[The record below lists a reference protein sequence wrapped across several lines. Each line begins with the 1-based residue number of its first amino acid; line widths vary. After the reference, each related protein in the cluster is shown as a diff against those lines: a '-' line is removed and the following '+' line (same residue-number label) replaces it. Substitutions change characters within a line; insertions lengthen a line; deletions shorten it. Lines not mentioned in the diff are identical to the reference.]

1 MDHLPPRGPPPSRGP
16 QLPRG
21 WISKPHPQYPD
32 TLYYVNTVTGKSQ
45 YDVPTEPA
53 DGAGTPPPG
62 PPPGYAGGR
71 ESSPARTRAP
81 GYTSTTVPGAGG
93 NNYNAVAG
101 ANEYPAEKHN
111 LGSKNPYGRPQ
122 QSSEDDEAYARRLDA
137 ELNAGARPGSADRGA
152 ADGYYQGG
160 PAGQGQPQSYD
171 QQELP
176 PREQKKGGIGG
187 FLSKLGGKHHSSQ
200 QGYGQQGYPQQGYG
214 QQGYGQQGYP
224 PQGGYGGYPPQQG
237 YGGYPQQGYG
247 GGYGGPP
254 PGQYGGGYQQQ
265 PPQKSGG
272 LGTAGG
278 AALGLGG
285 GLIGGALLMD
295 AFDGGDGGD
304 GGGDGGDDGG
314 GGGDF

>member
-1 MDHLPPRGPPPSRGP
+1 MSTLFRILTHAHSYFVDPSGNP
-16 QLPRG
+16 HWQLPR
-21 WISKPHPQYPD
+21 QR
-32 TLYYVNTVTGKSQ
+32 V
-45 YDVPTEPA
+45 
-53 DGAGTPPPG
+53 G
-62 PPPGYAGGR
+62 PPTGG
-71 ESSPARTRAP
+71 PP
-81 GYTSTTVPGAGG
+81 GYTSTSIPGAGG
-93 NNYNAVAG
+93 KNYNAVAG

-111 LGSKNPYGRPQ
+111 LGSNNPYGRPQ

-137 ELNAGARPGSADRGA
+137 ELNAGARPGSTDRGA

-160 PAGQGQPQSYD
+160 PTGPGQQSYD
-171 QQELP
+171 QQQLP

-187 FLSKLGGKHHSSQ
+187 FLSKLGGKHHSSQPPQ

-295 AFDGGDGGD
+295 AFDGGDGGGDGGD
-304 GGGDGGDDGG
+304 GGGGGDDGG